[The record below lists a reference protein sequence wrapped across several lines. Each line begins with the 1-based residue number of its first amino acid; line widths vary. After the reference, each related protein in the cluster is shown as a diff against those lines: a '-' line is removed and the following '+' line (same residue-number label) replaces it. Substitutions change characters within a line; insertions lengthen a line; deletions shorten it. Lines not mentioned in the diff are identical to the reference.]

1 MDCEAVDKILVVQ
14 KILEKGKSDFQFPD
28 PYPWQIKTWEYML
41 GEKGRDVLVIAG
53 PGSGKSLIFSLLHL
67 AKDDGV
73 TLVVSPLIALMKD
86 QVWQIDFV
94 RTDVLTDR
102 NTI

>member
-1 MDCEAVDKILVVQ
+1 MSQNATLHSKILVVQ
-14 KILEKGKSDFQFPD
+14 IILEKGKSDFQFPD
-28 PYPWQIKTWEYML
+28 PYPWQIKTWEYIL

-67 AKDDGV
+67 AKKNGV

-86 QVWQIDFV
+86 QVQKTAFA
-94 RTDVLTDR
+94 RR
-102 NTI
+102 C